1 MQVKSRVEVFNTFD
15 PLVQTVLQFPL
26 DPIAQTKFW
35 AREFKE
41 LKRMVMF
48 KKTNVGAAIVIVTK
62 SECVVFN
69 TVAML
74 DGKPQCVCQTEQDV
88 AKLAIFL
95 ANDDLL
101 INYAGRILFLKF
113 LNLFKKKL

>member
-1 MQVKSRVEVFNTFD
+1 
-15 PLVQTVLQFPL
+15 
-26 DPIAQTKFW
+26 
-35 AREFKE
+35 
-41 LKRMVMF
+41 LKRMVIF
-48 KKTNVGAAIVIVTK
+48 KKTNVGTTIVVIAK

-101 INYAGRILFLKF
+101 INYAGRILFFKF
-113 LNLFKKKL
+113 LNLFKKKLKKMDTREIRSYKVKIKNSIRSKRTSLIFNF

>member
-1 MQVKSRVEVFNTFD
+1 MQA
-15 PLVQTVLQFPL
+15 VLKFPF
-26 DPIAQTKFW
+26 DPIAQTNFW
-35 AREFKE
+35 SRELKE
-41 LKRMVMF
+41 LKRVVVF
-48 KKTNVGAAIVIVTK
+48 EKTNVRAAIVIITK

-101 INYAGRILFLKF
+101 INYAGRILFFKF

>member
-1 MQVKSRVEVFNTFD
+1 MKRVVIFE
-15 PLVQTVLQFPL
+15 
-26 DPIAQTKFW
+26 
-35 AREFKE
+35 
-41 LKRMVMF
+41 
-48 KKTNVGAAIVIVTK
+48 KTNVRAAIVIITK
-62 SECVVFN
+62 SEGVVLN
-69 TVAML
+69 PIPIL

-101 INYAGRILFLKF
+101 INYAGRILFFKF

>member
-1 MQVKSRVEVFNTFD
+1 
-15 PLVQTVLQFPL
+15 
-26 DPIAQTKFW
+26 
-35 AREFKE
+35 
-41 LKRMVMF
+41 MF

-62 SECVVFN
+62 SECVILNPVP
-69 TVAML
+69 ML
-74 DGKPQCVCQTEQDV
+74 DGKTQCVCQPEQDV
-88 AKLAIFL
+88 AELTIFL